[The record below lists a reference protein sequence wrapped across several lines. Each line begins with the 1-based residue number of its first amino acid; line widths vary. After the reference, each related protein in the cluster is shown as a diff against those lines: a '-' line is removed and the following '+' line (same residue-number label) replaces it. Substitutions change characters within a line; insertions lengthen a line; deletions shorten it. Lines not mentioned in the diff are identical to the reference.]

1 MQPIEAYTDTV
12 TDNDTVTATVT
23 ATATATVIVTDTG
36 TDSGAIYARAC
47 VMLRKKAPPPPYTIC
62 KERVEP
68 LFRICLFKS
77 WQRAFS
83 AFSMEPSRRNERS
96 PARAD

>member
-12 TDNDTVTATVT
+12 TDNDTVTV
-23 ATATATVIVTDTG
+23 TATVIVTDTG
-36 TDSGAIYARAC
+36 TDSGAIYACARVCNAPQKC
-47 VMLRKKAPPPPYTIC
+47 SAKKAPPPPYTIC

-68 LFRICLFKS
+68 RLWVCMFKF

-83 AFSMEPSRRNERS
+83 ASSTEPSRRNERS
-96 PARAD
+96 PAHAD

>member
-12 TDNDTVTATVT
+12 TDNDTVTV
-23 ATATATVIVTDTG
+23 TATATVIVTDTG
-36 TDSGAIYARAC
+36 TDSGAIYARVRAWNSPQKC
-47 VMLRKKAPPPPYTIC
+47 SAKKAPPPPYTIC

-68 LFRICLFKS
+68 RLWVCMFKF

-83 AFSMEPSRRNERS
+83 AFSTEPSRHNG
-96 PARAD
+96 